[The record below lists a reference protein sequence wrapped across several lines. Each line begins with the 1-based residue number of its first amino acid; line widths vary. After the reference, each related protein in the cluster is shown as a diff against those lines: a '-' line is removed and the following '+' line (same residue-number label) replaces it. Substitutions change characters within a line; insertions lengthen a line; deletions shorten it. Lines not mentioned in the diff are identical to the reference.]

1 MEVEIMPT
9 GTVRINQ
16 KTHNILRK
24 IASKEGKP
32 MQAILETAIEEYRR
46 QRFLHEANA
55 AYAALRNDPKP
66 WKEELAERKEWDCT
80 LIDGQEDD

>member
-1 MEVEIMPT
+1 MAT

-16 KTHNILRK
+16 KSHNILRK
-24 IASKEGKP
+24 IASTEGKP

-55 AYAALRNDPKP
+55 AYAALRNDPKQ
-66 WKEELAERKEWDCT
+66 WKKELAERKEWDST

>member
-1 MEVEIMPT
+1 MPT

-16 KTHNILRK
+16 KSHNILRK
-24 IASKEGKP
+24 IASTEGKP
-32 MQAILETAIEEYRR
+32 MQAILEAAIEEYRR

-55 AYAALRNDPKP
+55 AYAALRNDPKE
-66 WKEELAERKEWDCT
+66 WKEELAERKEWDST